1 MICIGN
7 QSCHN
12 LNTHFPVVQTPFS
25 ERERER
31 EIDRAR
37 AREREREWGRPR
49 SERVLVSLFQELV
62 VPLLVSYSPRVQ
74 EFHGNS
80 SLKVLTRND
89 ESTSVST
96 TYGARLQ
103 CCSIT

>member
-31 EIDRAR
+31 EI
-37 AREREREWGRPR
+37 EREREG
-49 SERVLVSLFQELV
+49 ERVGKTEIRESSCVIVSI
-62 VPLLVSYSPRVQ
+62 S
-74 EFHGNS
+74 G
-80 SLKVLTRND
+80 T
-89 ESTSVST
+89 
-96 TYGARLQ
+96 GALARFIFPP
-103 CCSIT
+103 CPV